1 MSLLNAEWIG
11 HRKAFRLFDA
21 EHPQQ
26 TVAHEADLETAAQ
39 RAGDEGYDGVDF
51 ISESAKVHIMP
62 NDIVLHKPTGETWV
76 VCGVNHT
83 DGTLIACGY
92 PFPSK
97 AKVEDCELLEA
108 RYHVEPQSIEEINIL
123 KSHGLDNYIDVRSAI
138 FHDLL

>member
-1 MSLLNAEWIG
+1 MANEC
-11 HRKAFRLFDA
+11 
-21 EHPQQ
+21 
-26 TVAHEADLETAAQ
+26 
-39 RAGDEGYDGVDF
+39 
-51 ISESAKVHIMP
+51 IMP
-62 NDIVLHKPTGETWV
+62 NDIVLHRPSGETWV
-76 VCGVNHT
+76 VCGVNHET
-83 DGTLIACGY
+83 GQLIACGY